1 MQPTDDIRLSGHVS
15 WVGKSSVE
23 VVVWLEQMQHGQLH
37 KITRAIFLMAAR
49 DATHTKAAYINSIKT
64 TDEEET
70 KIFAGGQL
78 RKKHRILVRNQSLLK
93 MIPTDEEQKIIHD
106 LFIRTMHSNEISL
119 LKHNLPKGCSWMKD
133 AALTNVIFSQPENR
147 NLHNKVFG
155 GFLMRQATELSW
167 ALAYIFSKHQPQ
179 LKHISD
185 INFHKPVEVN
195 SLIRMQA
202 HVVYTTMQF
211 LQITVYAESY
221 QAKTGGLNTTNE
233 FHFTYELPELAMEVF
248 PHTYHD
254 AIMYLDGRRHFLKAL
269 SLHVDDSTVRF
280 KLSKE

>member
-1 MQPTDDIRLSGHVS
+1 MQPTEDIRLSGHVS

-23 VVVWLEQMQHGQLH
+23 VVVWLEQMRHGQWH
-37 KITRAIFLMAAR
+37 KITRALFLMAAR
-49 DATHTKAAYINSIKT
+49 DATHTKAAYINGIEPAD
-64 TDEEET
+64 DEEK
-70 KIFAGGQL
+70 KIFIGGES
-78 RKKHRILVRNQSLLK
+78 RRKHRIMVRNHSLLK

-119 LKHNLPKGCSWMKD
+119 LKHSLPKGCAWMEE

-167 ALAYIFSKHQPQ
+167 ALAYIFSKYQPQ

-195 SLIRMQA
+195 SLIRMHA

-221 QAKTGGLNTTNE
+221 QARTGGHNTTNE
-233 FHFTYELPELAMEVF
+233 FHFTYELPELATEVF
-248 PHTYHD
+248 PQMYHD
-254 AIMYLDGRRHFLKAL
+254 AMMYLDGRRHFLNAV
-269 SLHVDDSTVRF
+269 SLHVDDSSVR
-280 KLSKE
+280 SKM